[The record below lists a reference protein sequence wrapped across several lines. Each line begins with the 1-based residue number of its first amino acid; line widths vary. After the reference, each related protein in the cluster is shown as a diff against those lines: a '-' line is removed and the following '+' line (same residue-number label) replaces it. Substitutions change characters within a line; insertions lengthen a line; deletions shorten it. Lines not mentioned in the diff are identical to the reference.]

1 MLARML
7 DADAGV
13 VEQVDTR
20 DLKSLAAQAAC
31 GFDARPRQTFSCSCM
46 QPCRVEYVPNYFPS
60 SSHIS
65 SSMRRSRRERSRA
78 RFMMSIEKVLRSLL
92 EIS

>member
-31 GFDARPRQTFSCSCM
+31 GFDARPRQTLISNRAPNGHVDSIVRVTCHHPHTSAR
-46 QPCRVEYVPNYFPS
+46 PCGAGVVRGPAQGS
-60 SSHIS
+60 
-65 SSMRRSRRERSRA
+65 
-78 RFMMSIEKVLRSLL
+78 
-92 EIS
+92 